1 MKPSLITRHKRVV
14 NCIKSAI
21 ERDTNTI
28 TRIKSEKSENAEERT
43 PKEAILVRRVIITK
57 QGAKHYDRDFC
68 RFTCQCK
75 YNLENYGGVAA

>member
-28 TRIKSEKSENAEERT
+28 TRIKSEKSENPQLLKQIVICEARVELAES
-43 PKEAILVRRVIITK
+43 ILRSMEYGDFSDLLTFT
-57 QGAKHYDRDFC
+57 DRI
-68 RFTCQCK
+68 
-75 YNLENYGGVAA
+75 